1 MFVNNETGE
10 ILPIKEIVN
19 GVRKRNPKTLIHCD
33 CVHGVGKLP
42 FKLHVYDVDMISC
55 QQPIK
60 FWAQKELVRYT
71 FVALIW
77 FFLWSSA
84 EARKEKSIPEQKAF
98 PLHVLLVSLQTVPYI
113 P

>member
-1 MFVNNETGE
+1 M
-10 ILPIKEIVN
+10 
-19 GVRKRNPKTLIHCD
+19 
-33 CVHGVGKLP
+33 
-42 FKLHVYDVDMISC
+42 
-55 QQPIK
+55 
-60 FWAQKELVRYT
+60 AQKELVRYT
-71 FVALIW
+71 FVSLIW